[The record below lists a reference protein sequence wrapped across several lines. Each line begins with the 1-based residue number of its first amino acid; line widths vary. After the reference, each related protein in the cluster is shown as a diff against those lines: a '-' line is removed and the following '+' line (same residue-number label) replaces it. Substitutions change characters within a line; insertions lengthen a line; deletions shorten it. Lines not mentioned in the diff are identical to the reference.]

1 AITLGIA
8 LPWRQ
13 AALERYKMKHTFY
26 GDLAGRFVATG
37 GALFKRG
44 WLLWLATVLVLA
56 FPIIVA
62 ITKSTALIAAAFGVQ
77 VIILPFIYGA
87 YKAIEWRWWVSGIR
101 FGEVSF
107 VSNLGRAAMI
117 GLYWKMIGWVILLII
132 VLMIWIAAVSGTAY
146 LLGDFNNAA
155 PEKLLLL
162 SQQLPVLIGVGVGY
176 LAMVLLTWM
185 LMRIY
190 LIHDVWRRVAESAT
204 VHNVAAAY
212 NL

>member
-1 AITLGIA
+1 MEGVCQHAAGDFLLCFLPICDLSRAPLPGDAHGVARVRFWMGGSGLSYAWRVALWSLWATATLGIA

-26 GDLAGRFVATG
+26 GNLAGRFDATG
-37 GALFKRG
+37 GALLKRG
-44 WLLWLATVLVLA
+44 WLLWLATVLVIA

-107 VSNLGRAAMI
+107 ESDLRRGAMI

-132 VLMIWIAAVSGTAY
+132 VLMIWIAAVSG
-146 LLGDFNNAA
+146 
-155 PEKLLLL
+155 
-162 SQQLPVLIGVGVGY
+162 
-176 LAMVLLTWM
+176 
-185 LMRIY
+185 
-190 LIHDVWRRVAESAT
+190 
-204 VHNVAAAY
+204 
-212 NL
+212 